1 MAVAI
6 QVKTEDSEPSI
17 RLLPDHKWETKD
29 PLFATVSET
38 AKYLGTSRQYV
49 HKLITQGKIRTL
61 NQDLESAKHKTP
73 LTLLERAH
81 IYATFKVKLF
91 LYIEDI
97 LAIKKRQVDNSST

>member
-1 MAVAI
+1 VAVAI

-61 NQDLESAKHKTP
+61 NQDLESADKP
-73 LTLLERAH
+73 QLSLLEKAH

>member
-1 MAVAI
+1 VAVAI

-29 PLFATVSET
+29 TLFATVSET

-61 NQDLESAKHKTP
+61 NQDIESSKAKTP
-73 LTLLERAH
+73 LTLLERMH
-81 IYATFKVKLF
+81 MYAVFKGKLF

-97 LAIKKRQVDNSST
+97 LAIKKRQVDRAQT